1 MLVTAHDER
10 ADDGQGDCHFEAV
23 GWEHITEMA

>member
-23 GWEHITEMA
+23 GWEHIRRT